1 MLLLV
6 GEVVVHCL
14 GKTVHEN
21 NSPHPLFSGRQG
33 SHISRCHRPALP
45 PLARTPRNIF
55 LPPDLSRSR
64 NLRSPEQFQW
74 LQGKH
79 LQWDLAHIFSC
90 SPPRLFADLEK
101 GMSLR
106 GLFKQKMLIVF
117 AYHPFQARTWFQ
129 TYHLNRPGLSLS
141 SPPAKV
147 FTQASF
153 LLLVT
158 FVLKSGQMRSQVLP
172 SGIYCPGWPPGVGF
186 LEKHKC
192 KSGSWGKRAIFLPY
206 FHYFLPNSQ
215 EIPYQSVRKEG
226 DKVLH
231 TILCLA
237 GHLEIVRPMTHRFQ
251 SPAVSLLDV
260 TSLTSR

>member
-1 MLLLV
+1 ML
-6 GEVVVHCL
+6 
-14 GKTVHEN
+14 N
-21 NSPHPLFSGRQG
+21 
-33 SHISRCHRPALP
+33 
-45 PLARTPRNIF
+45 
-55 LPPDLSRSR
+55 
-64 NLRSPEQFQW
+64 
-74 LQGKH
+74 
-79 LQWDLAHIFSC
+79 
-90 SPPRLFADLEK
+90 
-101 GMSLR
+101 
-106 GLFKQKMLIVF
+106 VF
-117 AYHPFQARTWFQ
+117 AYHHFQARTWFQ
-129 TYHLNRPGLSLS
+129 TYRLNRPGLSLS
-141 SPPAKV
+141 SPPAKM

-172 SGIYCPGWPPGVGF
+172 SGIYCPGWPPSVGF

-206 FHYFLPNSQ
+206 FHHFLPNSQ

-237 GHLEIVRPMTHRFQ
+237 GHLEIVRPMTYRFQ

-260 TSLTSR
+260 TSAHITIIFKWTPMFYKPIDQAVLLSRAEFAGVTVLGPAKAVAKLRALWCCSVSWKEVISFRRSKCFLLFITPP